1 MADRLDLAVAALL
14 REVIHAVDRRGGRD
28 AEVVVVEAV
37 ETVVRGQ
44 CVGLVRDGV
53 PLVFDLLEV
62 PLFVVVDRRRKV
74 DVVEEVE
81 RRRDGD
87 RVLDAVLHVFE
98 RLLRED
104 FRLGG
109 GHRVGHLA
117 RVLHRDLLV
126 PAVLA
131 GLLLAFEGVEAR
143 DVEHHRRQ
151 RHRDRLV
158 LRVLRD
164 GHVRRERERR
174 AGPVLRV
181 GDRRVGL
188 RGEDVV
194 EVGGRIAAVTA
205 GGEVHR
211 GRERRTR
218 VGLGVLRVGPLDA
231 EVALLDVVVLAL
243 FARLDVRILH
253 VETAAVLV
261 ALDVARG
268 GRCLPRTERVEAAA
282 HRQVG
287 VFAQREVVAQV
298 AQEESLGV
306 LLAVGR
312 HQQARLGTHVDRE
325 EALGDAEEVDRHVL
339 HHQVGRA
346 GDDLLAR
353 NYLRLGHRQIEV
365 RVVRLVAGGVFAVL
379 DVDRVVGH
387 LLHAAAHQP
396 AVALLRGH
404 ALDLGLLRVEVVG
417 DRVHLVGGRTVGE
430 LGLGDDEL
438 ALHRVGFAVGVDQFR
453 VHVDA
458 HEVGLEVAVLI
469 GDIAL
474 VVDVDQLVAHV
485 VDQRVGVLAR
495 DRIVEKG
502 ARGPRFLD
510 RVAVQRVCGERVGA
524 GHVQRVGFPGDE
536 RIDLRREE
544 RVALLL
550 RQGVEG
556 GAPPGLFAGLPPC
569 LAPREGLR
577 FVRRRAHGVGGKGSR
592 KGVGHGAVERRAGGR
607 AAQDD
612 LGEQEQN
619 RRRQEIFYPNSIQN
633 PKNFP
638 YLCRQVGKN
647 ARNAPQVRSRRI
659 LSPTKIG
666 KKIQKAHICNH

>member
-14 REVIHAVDRRGGRD
+14 REVVHAVDRRGGRD

-44 CVGLVRDGV
+44 RVGLVRDGV

-243 FARLDVRILH
+243 FARLDV
-253 VETAAVLV
+253 
-261 ALDVARG
+261 
-268 GRCLPRTERVEAAA
+268 
-282 HRQVG
+282 
-287 VFAQREVVAQV
+287 
-298 AQEESLGV
+298 
-306 LLAVGR
+306 
-312 HQQARLGTHVDRE
+312 
-325 EALGDAEEVDRHVL
+325 
-339 HHQVGRA
+339 
-346 GDDLLAR
+346 
-353 NYLRLGHRQIEV
+353 
-365 RVVRLVAGGVFAVL
+365 
-379 DVDRVVGH
+379 
-387 LLHAAAHQP
+387 
-396 AVALLRGH
+396 
-404 ALDLGLLRVEVVG
+404 
-417 DRVHLVGGRTVGE
+417 
-430 LGLGDDEL
+430 
-438 ALHRVGFAVGVDQFR
+438 
-453 VHVDA
+453 
-458 HEVGLEVAVLI
+458 
-469 GDIAL
+469 
-474 VVDVDQLVAHV
+474 
-485 VDQRVGVLAR
+485 
-495 DRIVEKG
+495 
-502 ARGPRFLD
+502 
-510 RVAVQRVCGERVGA
+510 
-524 GHVQRVGFPGDE
+524 
-536 RIDLRREE
+536 
-544 RVALLL
+544 
-550 RQGVEG
+550 
-556 GAPPGLFAGLPPC
+556 
-569 LAPREGLR
+569 
-577 FVRRRAHGVGGKGSR
+577 
-592 KGVGHGAVERRAGGR
+592 
-607 AAQDD
+607 
-612 LGEQEQN
+612 
-619 RRRQEIFYPNSIQN
+619 
-633 PKNFP
+633 
-638 YLCRQVGKN
+638 
-647 ARNAPQVRSRRI
+647 
-659 LSPTKIG
+659 
-666 KKIQKAHICNH
+666 